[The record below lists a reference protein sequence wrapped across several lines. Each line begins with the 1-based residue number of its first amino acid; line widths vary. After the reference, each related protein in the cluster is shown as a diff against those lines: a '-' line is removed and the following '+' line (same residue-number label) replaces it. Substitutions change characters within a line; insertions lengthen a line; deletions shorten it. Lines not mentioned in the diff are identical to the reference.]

1 MEKSASGRLPSD
13 GLSSLDTGIYGV
25 LSCPGWRPP
34 SDLPHFLLALPALP
48 RTPQTVDAATPLP
61 AWRPDFSDGAPFVG
75 PFVRAV
81 RAAYVAH
88 AWIRKNAALFPVTLL
103 GSASSSASQLG
114 LPAGSQSLGKES
126 TAAHW
131 AAALWKSAFH
141 KKSTKLKGPA
151 TTPSAELKGHAAQST
166 KLKGSV
172 AAQPTGTNAEQ
183 HLTTGY

>member
-1 MEKSASGRLPSD
+1 MEIAASERLPSD

-25 LSCPGWRPP
+25 LSCPAWRPS
-34 SDLPHFLLALPALP
+34 SDPPHFPLALPALP
-48 RTPQTVDAATPLP
+48 HTPQTVDAATPLP
-61 AWRPDFSDGAPFVG
+61 AWRPDFSDGAPFAG

-103 GSASSSASQLG
+103 GSSSSSQLG
-114 LPAGSQSLGKES
+114 LPAGSQSEGKES

-141 KKSTKLKGPA
+141 NKSTKLKGPA
-151 TTPSAELKGHAAQST
+151 TTQST
-166 KLKGSV
+166 KLKGPATTQS
-172 AAQPTGTNAEQ
+172 AELKGPATTQPTGTKAKQ
-183 HLTTGY
+183 RLTTEYY

>member
-1 MEKSASGRLPSD
+1 MEKAASRRLPSD
-13 GLSSLDTGIYGV
+13 GLSFPDTGMECYPA
-25 LSCPGWRPP
+25 LPGAPP
-34 SDLPHFLLALPALP
+34 VTSLALPAPP

-103 GSASSSASQLG
+103 GSPSSSLQLG
-114 LPAGSQSLGKES
+114 LPAGSQVLGKES

-131 AAALWKSAFH
+131 AAALWKSTFH

-151 TTPSAELKGHAAQST
+151 TTQST
-166 KLKGSV
+166 KLKGPATTQS
-172 AAQPTGTNAEQ
+172 AELKGPATTQPTGAQAKQ
-183 HLTTGY
+183 HLTTEYY